1 PVALAV
7 DAHPDAVH
15 GVREARGEAREDRG
29 TAHER
34 LDPRALLE
42 ERVEEGDDLERR
54 RGTLV
59 ERPESLQELL
69 HASPFLTSSTRRCD
83 PTRGPGSPA
92 AGPSTNAAHRPRP
105 ARAPCGRRSGSRG
118 SRPPTRAAR
127 PRRPRPTACSRT
139 RRPRR
144 GTPRPSR
151 PR

>member
-1 PVALAV
+1 RGGALEQEGVVDPGRAGPLEPHDPARAVAEVLVRPRAGRLGGLLDREPVALAV

-83 PTRGPGSPA
+83 PTRGP
-92 AGPSTNAAHRPRP
+92 
-105 ARAPCGRRSGSRG
+105 
-118 SRPPTRAAR
+118 
-127 PRRPRPTACSRT
+127 
-139 RRPRR
+139 
-144 GTPRPSR
+144 
-151 PR
+151 